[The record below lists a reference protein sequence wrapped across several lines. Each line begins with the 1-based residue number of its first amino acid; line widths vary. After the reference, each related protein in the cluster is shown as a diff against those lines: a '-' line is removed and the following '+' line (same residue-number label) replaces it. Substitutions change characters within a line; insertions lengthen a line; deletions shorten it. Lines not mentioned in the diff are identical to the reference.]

1 MTLAS
6 QRVSETFA
14 ALRRD
19 DSAGVIEQFGSL
31 GAAHQYRRLYELTE
45 RYVKPGSS
53 VLDWGCG
60 RGHFSYFLVR
70 NGFRVT
76 AYSLEHPPEIF
87 ATLSA
92 AEQERLTFVRV
103 GLDEARRLPFADGEF
118 DAAFSV
124 GVLEHVRETG
134 GSEQASLAELRRVL
148 AIDGILIC
156 YHLPNRHSYIEAI
169 SRRLASY
176 RDRGDFHLYRFTDR
190 DIRDLC
196 RDAGLTLLDRGRYGF
211 LPRNSLNQLPG
222 SLRNAP
228 AVATVLNHGDTVLER
243 LFSPIV
249 QNYYF
254 VARPSPAGGT
264 RAAGALA

>member
-1 MTLAS
+1 MTSAS
-6 QRVSETFA
+6 QRISETFA
-14 ALRRD
+14 ALQRD

-45 RYVKPGSS
+45 RHVGLGSR

-60 RGHFSYFLVR
+60 RGHFSYFLVK

-87 ATLSA
+87 ATLTA
-92 AEQERLTFVRV
+92 AEQTSLTFVRA
-103 GLDEARRLPFADGEF
+103 GPDEARKLPFADGEF

-134 GSEQASLAELRRVL
+134 GSERASLAELRRVL
-148 AIDGILIC
+148 AADGVFIC

-169 SRRLASY
+169 SRGLSSY
-176 RDRGDFHLYRFTDR
+176 KDRGDFHLYRFTDR

-196 RDAGLTLLDRGRYGF
+196 RDAGLTLLECGRYGF
-211 LPRNSLNQLPG
+211 LPRNSLNRLPG
-222 SLRNAP
+222 SWRNVP

-243 LFSPIV
+243 IFSPIV

-264 RAAGALA
+264 RVAGALA